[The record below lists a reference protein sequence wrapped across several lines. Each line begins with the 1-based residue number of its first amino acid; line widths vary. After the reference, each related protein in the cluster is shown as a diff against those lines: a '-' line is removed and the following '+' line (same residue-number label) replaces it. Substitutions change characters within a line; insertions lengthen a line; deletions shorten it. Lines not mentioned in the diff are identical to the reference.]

1 MKIGVFAGTKVD
13 TQMGVELLQSRG
25 FETLSYP
32 LAATPQE
39 QTNMQYFSQSQL
51 ENLVEEYAQDAI
63 AKGAEGIFIY
73 CNSLS
78 SAIDYEKIE
87 KNIGIPVITPLETY
101 KNLPKEV
108 RNVAIL
114 GANGISA
121 YKIDQI
127 ITKHNLD
134 VNTISIGN
142 LSIVE
147 SIEENKDPRE
157 IISLLNLEGLIKYLE
172 GIKDER
178 YKIDSIILGCTHF
191 PYLKEELERLTT
203 LNIIDPAEDMISKL
217 S

>member
-51 ENLVEEYAQDAI
+51 ENFVEKYAQDAI
-63 AKGAEGIFIY
+63 TKGAERIFIY

-87 KNIGIPVITPLETY
+87 KNIRIPVITPLETY

-172 GIKDER
+172 GISDPR
-178 YKIDSIILGCTHF
+178 YKVDSILLGCTHF
-191 PYLKEELERLTT
+191 PYLKTEIEKITN
-203 LNIIDPAEDMISKL
+203 LNIIDPTEEMVGKL